1 MSTKILADIVRLVI
15 ALAIVTVVHS
25 WIIPII
31 SSHRDLQSTNRWCE
45 PSEISR
51 RKAIQFFGTKSWLVT
66 GLAAS
71 VLVPRDANAAA
82 DQGSSVI
89 SVSEASEGTAPARPA
104 TSAAESIRRAAS
116 SIPGFGPSDVLF
128 PGFMLGKWYLTRDIV
143 TSTDPR
149 LNGML
154 LPFTLKYEIRFIPS
168 LETDYVV
175 ADRGFNQ
182 ASLERALAKALRT
195 SNNDP
200 VQALAWTESNPND
213 LTLTM
218 VDGSRIEMKV
228 TKRSTEKSPDGLGIS
243 TSEFLRYTAENSK
256 GIPNISARRVLTK
269 WKVWNQTDVDGLEL
283 VYDMGVRTGDPL
295 MLNPDADFPPR
306 LISKARIHLDRF
318 IESNEET
325 A

>member
-1 MSTKILADIVRLVI
+1 
-15 ALAIVTVVHS
+15 
-25 WIIPII
+25 
-31 SSHRDLQSTNRWCE
+31 
-45 PSEISR
+45 
-51 RKAIQFFGTKSWLVT
+51 
-66 GLAAS
+66 
-71 VLVPRDANAAA
+71 
-82 DQGSSVI
+82 
-89 SVSEASEGTAPARPA
+89 
-104 TSAAESIRRAAS
+104 
-116 SIPGFGPSDVLF
+116 
-128 PGFMLGKWYLTRDIV
+128 MLGKWYLTRDIV